1 MKVFWLQILTRV
13 GPFLYQFTFSFAFV
27 ETGYYLYNIC
37 FPVVDNK
44 DKAVFWFSIWYRS
57 LRRCWLRE
65 AQEESSKQM
74 PGTEE

>member
-44 DKAVFWFSIWYRS
+44 DKAVFWFSI
-57 LRRCWLRE
+57 
-65 AQEESSKQM
+65 
-74 PGTEE
+74 